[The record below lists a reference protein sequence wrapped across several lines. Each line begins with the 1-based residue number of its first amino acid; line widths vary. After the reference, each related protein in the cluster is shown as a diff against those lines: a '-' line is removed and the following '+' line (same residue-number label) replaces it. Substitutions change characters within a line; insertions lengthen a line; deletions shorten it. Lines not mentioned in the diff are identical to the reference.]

1 MTDPS
6 DIAAIN
12 QKKRIHNTAL
22 SVSNMSPI
30 PYIGCGNAIRVKQGG
45 SNISRTIADGPYI
58 ISNINHMFQTE
69 DNGINYTQNMSLIR
83 EYA

>member
-6 DIAAIN
+6 DIAALN

-22 SVSNMSPI
+22 RVSNMSPI
-30 PYIGCGNAIRVKQGG
+30 SYIGCGNAVRVKQGG
-45 SNISRTIADGPYI
+45 GNISRTISDGPYI
-58 ISNINHMFQTE
+58 IANINHIFQTE
-69 DNGINYTQNMSLIR
+69 DNGINYIQEMSLIR